1 MWLEAMGDL
10 NNASQQG
17 LAERFDS
24 TVGAGTVLMPF
35 GGRYQKTPAD
45 GMAAKFPVR
54 RGQTDSAS
62 FMAHGFD
69 PDLAEWSPFHGAVY
83 AVLLSVTR
91 LVAMGADWRRAY
103 LTLQEY
109 FEKLTDRT
117 SWGKPAAAL
126 LGAFHMQAALGLG
139 AIGGK
144 DSMSGTFND
153 LHVPPTLV
161 SFAVAPGKASEA
173 VSQELKQAGN
183 TLMLSGCPK
192 MRQECRTLTYLNCM
206 PISCIRK

>member
-1 MWLEAMGDL
+1 MWLEAMGEL

-109 FEKLTDRT
+109 FE
-117 SWGKPAAAL
+117 
-126 LGAFHMQAALGLG
+126 
-139 AIGGK
+139 
-144 DSMSGTFND
+144 N
-153 LHVPPTLV
+153 
-161 SFAVAPGKASEA
+161 
-173 VSQELKQAGN
+173 
-183 TLMLSGCPK
+183 
-192 MRQECRTLTYLNCM
+192 
-206 PISCIRK
+206 

>member
-1 MWLEAMGDL
+1 
-10 NNASQQG
+10 
-17 LAERFDS
+17 
-24 TVGAGTVLMPF
+24 
-35 GGRYQKTPAD
+35 
-45 GMAAKFPVR
+45 MAAKFPVR

-117 SWGKPAAAL
+117 SWENL
-126 LGAFHMQAALGLG
+126 LLLFLVHSICRRL
-139 AIGGK
+139 
-144 DSMSGTFND
+144 
-153 LHVPPTLV
+153 LV
-161 SFAVAPGKASEA
+161 SVP
-173 VSQELKQAGN
+173 
-183 TLMLSGCPK
+183 SGAKTP
-192 MRQECRTLTYLNCM
+192 
-206 PISCIRK
+206 

>member
-1 MWLEAMGDL
+1 MYILPNRMKKVFFVRPEIKDIRAMWLEAMGDL

-17 LAERFDS
+17 LVERFDS

-91 LVAMGADWRRAY
+91 LVAMG
-103 LTLQEY
+103 
-109 FEKLTDRT
+109 
-117 SWGKPAAAL
+117 G
-126 LGAFHMQAALGLG
+126 GLAQG
-139 AIGGK
+139 I
-144 DSMSGTFND
+144 
-153 LHVPPTLV
+153 PY
-161 SFAVAPGKASEA
+161 APG
-173 VSQELKQAGN
+173 
-183 TLMLSGCPK
+183 
-192 MRQECRTLTYLNCM
+192 
-206 PISCIRK
+206 IF